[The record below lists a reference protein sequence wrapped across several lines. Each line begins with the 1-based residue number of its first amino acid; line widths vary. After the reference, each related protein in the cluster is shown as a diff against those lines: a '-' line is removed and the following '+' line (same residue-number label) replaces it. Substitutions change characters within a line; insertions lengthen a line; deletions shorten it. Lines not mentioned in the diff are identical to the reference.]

1 MARASTKTRAQIL
14 FAAAK
19 LFLEKGYTKTRLRDI
34 AEALDATVGIIT
46 NQFESK
52 EDILC
57 ELVQFVV
64 ENQFAA
70 TEKIISPYTDDKI
83 LFYAAET
90 SLQLH
95 ITEINENLRDL
106 YCSAYS
112 LAKTSQI
119 LQKTV
124 TRKLEQVFKEHLPHL
139 KTQDFYKLEIATGG
153 IMRGFMTIPCDMW
166 FTMDQKIE
174 SFLEATFLIYRVP
187 DEKIKEAI
195 AFVSQF
201 DYTDI
206 AGKTIDSYIQY
217 LERKQDEVL

>member
-1 MARASTKTRAQIL
+1 MARASTKTREQIL

-112 LAKTSQI
+112 LPKTSQI

-124 TRKLEQVFKEHLPHL
+124 TRKLEQVFKEHLPYL

-201 DYTDI
+201 DFTAI
-206 AGKTIDSYIQY
+206 ARKTIASYIQY
-217 LERKQDEVL
+217 LECKQDEVL